1 MMRSSKIARNFRL
14 TDPKLTIVADASA
27 VISITAS
34 ARADLICS
42 AIPNRLVVSDVV
54 VSELDSGK
62 SKGHANSVRLH
73 ELVNSNLVEVATMG
87 DEAESHFESLV
98 VGSAE
103 NTLDDG
109 EAATIACALEIGG
122 IPLLDEKKA
131 RRICKQRYPELSYGS
146 TEDIFAHPEVEN
158 ALGTADLALAVLTAL
173 KEARMRVLPD
183 YGDWVIDLIGPEN
196 AAECISLP
204 RAVRKKAMS
213 MLK

>member
-1 MMRSSKIARNFRL
+1 MIRSSKIARNFRL

-87 DEAESHFESLV
+87 DEAESHFERLV

-103 NTLDDG
+103 HTLDDG

-122 IPLLDEKKA
+122 IPLLDERKA

-204 RAVRKKAMS
+204 RAVRTKAMS